1 MAMMR
6 GGTSE
11 CNMRFVTRRRLAL
24 IVVLASLAGLGWLA
38 WPYAEGASF
47 VVRAAEMQGRLR
59 TAADALTEEIT
70 ERNVVLPI
78 GNGLGARIY
87 EPVGGFQRAV
97 LLTSGIHPSG
107 IDEPRLTALARQLS
121 ASGIAVVTPDIP
133 DLWRFAITPAI
144 TDAIEQAAG
153 WLAADP
159 RFAPDGTIGLM
170 GISFS
175 GGLSIVAAG
184 RPSLSGRIAY
194 VFAFGGHGDLPRVL
208 RYLCTGVEPA
218 PGADALDARLPG
230 VERRPPPT
238 PHDYGLAVLLYGLA
252 DRVVPS
258 GQVKRLKDGV
268 HRFLLASA
276 LDRTDK
282 PAAALEFDALRAL
295 ARTLPQPSSTLMTYV
310 NDRDVVHLGARLL
323 PFIGSYGGDAPALS
337 PERAPKPEAPVFL
350 LHGLADN
357 VIPADE
363 SVHLADELR
372 GHTPVRILL
381 SALISHAETDRPA
394 GVTDILQLAGFWGDL
409 LTR

>member
-1 MAMMR
+1 
-6 GGTSE
+6 
-11 CNMRFVTRRRLAL
+11 MRFVTRRRLAL

-70 ERNVVLPI
+70 ERNIVLPI

-87 EPVGGFQRAV
+87 EPVGGFRRAA

-121 ASGIAVVTPDIP
+121 ASGIAVITPDIP
-133 DLWRFAITPAI
+133 DLSRFAITPAI

-153 WLAADP
+153 WLAADA

-184 RPSLSGRIAY
+184 RPSLRGRISY

-230 VERRPPPT
+230 VERRAPPT

-252 DRVVPS
+252 DRVVPA

-372 GHTPVRILL
+372 GNTPVRILL

-409 LTR
+409 LAR

>member
-1 MAMMR
+1 MR
-6 GGTSE
+6 V
-11 CNMRFVTRRRLAL
+11 VTRRRLAL
-24 IVVLASLAGLGWLA
+24 LVLLASLTGLGWLA

-47 VVRAAEMQGRLR
+47 VVRAAEMQGAARV
-59 TAADALTEEIT
+59 AADFIT
-70 ERNVVLPI
+70 EPATERDFVMPV
-78 GNGLGARIY
+78 GGGLGARAY
-87 EPVGGFQRAV
+87 EPTGGFRRTA
-97 LLTSGIHPSG
+97 LLTSGLHPSG
-107 IDEPRLTALARQLS
+107 IDEPRLVALARQLS

-133 DLWRFAITPAI
+133 DLSRFAVTPAI

-153 WLAADP
+153 WLAAEP
-159 RFAPDGTIGLM
+159 RYAPDGTIGLM

-184 RPSLSGRIAY
+184 RPSLRGRIAY

-208 RYLCTGVEPA
+208 RYLCTGEEVA
-218 PGADALDARLPG
+218 PGTRTLDARIAIE
-230 VERRPPPT
+230 VRKPPP

-252 DRVVPS
+252 ERVVPS
-258 GQVKRLKDGV
+258 AQVGPLKAAV

-282 PAAALEFDALRAL
+282 PGAAREFAALRAL
-295 ARTLPQPSSTLMTYV
+295 APTLPRPAATLLAYV

-323 PFIGSYGGDAPALS
+323 PFIDAYGGDAPALS
-337 PERAPKPEAPVFL
+337 AERAPKPDAPVFL

-363 SVHLADELR
+363 SVHLADDLR
-372 GHTPVRILL
+372 GHARVRVLL

-394 GVTDILQLAGFWGDL
+394 GASDVLQLAGFWGDL

>member
-1 MAMMR
+1 MAMMKV
-6 GGTSE
+6 GTSE
-11 CNMRFVTRRRLAL
+11 CNMRYVTRRRLAL

-47 VVRAAEMQGRLR
+47 VVRAAEMQGPLR
-59 TAADALTEEIT
+59 TAADAFTEEIT
-70 ERNVVLPI
+70 ERDVVLPI

-87 EPVGGFQRAV
+87 EPVGGFQRAA

-107 IDEPRLTALARQLS
+107 IDEPRLDGAGPSAA

-133 DLWRFAITPAI
+133 DLSRFAITPAI

-184 RPSLSGRIAY
+184 RPSLRGRVAY

-208 RYLCTGVEPA
+208 RYLCTGVGGR
-218 PGADALDARLPG
+218 PGTRIARRT
-230 VERRPPPT
+230 VAVRRKAPPT

-252 DRVVPS
+252 DRVVPAA
-258 GQVKRLKDGV
+258 QVEPLKDGV

-282 PAAALEFDALRAL
+282 PAAALEFDGPSRARAHAAATLVHAHDLCQRSGRRAPGCAAAALHRVPMA
-295 ARTLPQPSSTLMTYV
+295 ATLPRCRPS
-310 NDRDVVHLGARLL
+310 ARLN
-323 PFIGSYGGDAPALS
+323 PTRRSFSYTAWP
-337 PERAPKPEAPVFL
+337 
-350 LHGLADN
+350 
-357 VIPADE
+357 
-363 SVHLADELR
+363 
-372 GHTPVRILL
+372 T
-381 SALISHAETDRPA
+381 T
-394 GVTDILQLAGFWGDL
+394 
-409 LTR
+409 